1 MLQDQG
7 GPVGLQPAQVQ
18 HVLAITVDLDFAQ
31 SLGTFSPPAGCVVTP
46 SEPCTPTLTSSQL
59 AQSPAGAALLASLA
73 QSIADQLGVPVS
85 TIDIS
90 NIGLQIDENGNARV
104 QGAGAAGG
112 RRLQETAQNAWAFC
126 SDEGRTHRCTVDISA
141 Y

>member
-1 MLQDQG
+1 M
-7 GPVGLQPAQVQ
+7 Q

-31 SLGTFSPPAGCVVTP
+31 SLGSFNPPAGCVVTP
-46 SEPCTPTLTSSQL
+46 TDPCTPTLSAADMANT
-59 AQSPAGAALLASLA
+59 PAGAALLASLA

-90 NIGLQIDENGNARV
+90 DIGLQVDENGNARV
-104 QGAGAAGG
+104 TGGGG
-112 RRLQETAQNAWAFC
+112 RRLLQETTRNAWAFC
-126 SDEGRTHRCTVDISA
+126 SSRGSAHTCAVDISA